1 MQIGFCDDNIAYL
14 KEAQNIM
21 SDFLTQKKIPG
32 DIITFSQG
40 DELLNY
46 VESSEEKMDLL
57 FMDIDLN
64 ETNGI
69 QLTKEINQKLPFCQI
84 TYLTNYLHFATD
96 VYQTNHCYFII
107 KEQLH
112 ERLEELFEKLLQN
125 HDASFYNKRI
135 PITSIQQN
143 QIIVF
148 QGEILYLERIRRIT
162 YIHTKSITY
171 ETKTKL
177 EELLPLFDSFYFVRC
192 HQSFIVSLNAV
203 SELQKADFILKN
215 KKRVP
220 ISRTYQNSAKEAFF
234 RWVQMKI

>member
-21 SDFLTQKKIPG
+21 SDFLTKKKIPG
-32 DIITFSQG
+32 DIITFSRG

-46 VESSEEKMDLL
+46 VESSEKKMDLL

-64 ETNGI
+64 GTNGV
-69 QLTKEINQKLPFCQI
+69 QLTKEVNQKLPFCQI

-107 KEQLH
+107 KEQLP

-162 YIHTKSITY
+162 YIHTKNITY
-171 ETKTKL
+171 ETKIKL
-177 EELLPLFDSFYFVRC
+177 EELLPLFDPFHFVRC
-192 HQSFIVSLNAV
+192 HQSFIVSLNAI

-234 RWVQMKI
+234 RWV